1 MGTRRDDL
9 ESLVYILSYFVTG
22 KLPWIDGDSF
32 IFSKHDTFK
41 LIKQIRK
48 DLRLEQIQTV
58 MPQEFQK
65 AYQRIWKLKFEEEP
79 VYYKLQA
86 DVRFTFIRGAIK
98 ARILEI
104 KAKERVA
111 RMYQP
116 VAAQTVEISSPEK
129 RSISNPVNRR
139 LKSGTDF
146 KRATSTAQT
155 SLVGNQPRQE
165 ATPDSLLE
173 PSHRSAITFAKETEE
188 EKYEGDSPGARRAAK
203 QGEETFS
210 PEIRVTPLVNRLNE
224 AKRIALPE
232 EEPECLEE
240 EEKSVCNL
248 QTEAAREHGFHT
260 DPLSLSEKLGRY
272 QLTANDNYSRLK
284 SRRRD
289 ENCVRSE
296 QLESEKL
303 L

>member
-41 LIKQIRK
+41 LIKSIRK

-65 AYQRIWKLKFEEEP
+65 AYQRIWKLKFDEEP

-86 DVRFTFIRGAIK
+86 DIRFTFIRGAIK

-116 VAAQTVEISSPEK
+116 AAAQTVDIPKPEQRAVTTPVK
-129 RSISNPVNRR
+129 RK
-139 LKSGTDF
+139 LKSGTEI
-146 KRATSTAQT
+146 KRATSTVT
-155 SLVGNQPRQE
+155 
-165 ATPDSLLE
+165 TPLIPGKPVREETPESPHA
-173 PSHRSAITFAKETEE
+173 PSQRSALTFAKETEE
-188 EKYEGDSPGARRAAK
+188 EKIEGQSPTIYR
-203 QGEETFS
+203 
-210 PEIRVTPLVNRLNE
+210 EI
-224 AKRIALPE
+224 
-232 EEPECLEE
+232 
-240 EEKSVCNL
+240 
-248 QTEAAREHGFHT
+248 
-260 DPLSLSEKLGRY
+260 KL
-272 QLTANDNYSRLK
+272 K
-284 SRRRD
+284 
-289 ENCVRSE
+289 
-296 QLESEKL
+296 
-303 L
+303 